1 MRKDSAGFSLIELMI
16 VVAILGILASIAV
29 VQFSLYRMKAFNG
42 TSVSTIRSLE
52 LTQAAFYTEYCR
64 YAPVS
69 IADQA
74 NGLINKAV
82 PIPGGGTATITLA
95 YSDKIKTVSK
105 TSTNPS
111 SLVIVGK
118 HDGGDRLIGVDSNV
132 PGSKYS
138 FKTGSTTDAD
148 APASTSGDD
157 LPSWSFL

>member
-42 TSVSTIRSLE
+42 ASVSTVRNLE
-52 LTQAAFYTEYCR
+52 LTQAAFYTEYFI
-64 YAPVS
+64 YAPIS

-74 NGLINKAV
+74 NGSINKAV
-82 PIPGGGTATITLA
+82 PLPEGGTATFILS
-95 YSDKIKTVSK
+95 YSDVIKTVSK

-132 PGSKYS
+132 PGSK
-138 FKTGSTTDAD
+138 
-148 APASTSGDD
+148 
-157 LPSWSFL
+157 